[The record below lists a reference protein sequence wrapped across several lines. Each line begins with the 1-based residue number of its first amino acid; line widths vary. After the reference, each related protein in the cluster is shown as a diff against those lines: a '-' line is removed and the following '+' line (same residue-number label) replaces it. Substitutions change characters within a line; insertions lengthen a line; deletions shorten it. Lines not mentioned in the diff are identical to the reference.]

1 MLLKCQNLSLG
12 YNGRIITKNINFELC
27 RGDYLCIVGENG
39 SGKSTLIKTLLHLN
53 TPISGEITEDPIT
66 TEDGLEESTMIVT
79 GFHRGKRI
87 DLEKDKEKIKEHFDP
102 IYGLRG
108 ETEKGAI
115 IVFYDGAFY
124 IPSGEASLL
133 KIQINLKIKEWKG
146 A

>member
-1 MLLKCQNLSLG
+1 MEKLKFIKEQMAKIGIPYEFGEWSSTIKHP
-12 YNGRIITKNINFELC
+12 Y
-27 RGDYLCIVGENG
+27 YVGE
-39 SGKSTLIKTLLHLN
+39 T
-53 TPISGEITEDPIT
+53 TEDPIT
-66 TEDGLEESTMIVT
+66 TEDGLEESTFIVT

-87 DLEKDKEKIKEHFDP
+87 DLEKDKKKIKEHFDP
-102 IYGLRG
+102 ICGLVG